1 METKFSFNNF
11 RIINKKKKEHS
22 YYNKLIDRSNK
33 NFKKLF
39 EEFKKYTIPI
49 FYVSDL
55 NRIKKFNEIKSNFEL
70 LESKYFLL
78 KKIFELNKD
87 IFKIPS
93 TNLNLKCAKE
103 DNIIFKHLDFNKCV
117 DYNYLLNNNQ
127 IFKNIKEYQRHNNIY
142 TKHSTNLFLKIINN
156 KIKNKNRTQF
166 IKIYQEFNN
175 YNRKIITYPY
185 FLGIL
190 SYRELFH
197 IDNGIEDETNEN
209 KKENIY
215 ELLKGNIQKENEN
228 NINVNNINENIL
240 TQKMEKL
247 DNVIAN
253 YTDLY
258 NPYDISESTI
268 KSKKKIEE
276 NLVKFHNISL
286 QLSQENYTN
295 VYDLLIL
302 LLDQQYYLLSFLLYF
317 TNMKKLQNIYQK
329 DVNIRKLIKRNIM
342 LFDSY
347 KDQYFYSLE
356 YNNSTSSF
364 KIPGYNPSKFFQEQ
378 PSGINFLEPSLTGI
392 QNLGSTCYLNASLQ
406 MLYSMNY
413 FRKEILDLNI
423 TDNNQVIKALKNMF
437 VLMNNKN
444 TSEDKIEIYI
454 KILVKFMGSEIG
466 KQQDSEEFINKLLNN
481 FDNINN
487 IKNLYEI
494 KEKSIRYCS
503 NNQLNNL
510 NFEQIVNKMQK
521 KNHYNIDEH
530 FFKILSLPID
540 STNIQDMIT
549 NYQLTEELKGDHRV
563 HECGKDLKTFKKIEL
578 IIPDSNMYIIIQLRR
593 FKLVYDK
600 KGNPISKK
608 IDNPIGINQ
617 EIEINKKIYILIGS
631 IIHHGQTTDS
641 GHYVYQTFND
651 DGTVG
656 YLYDD
661 SKVKNEIDIEFNKN
675 CYILLYK
682 RKGI

>member
-247 DNVIAN
+247 DNKTSLSVVN
-253 YTDLY
+253 FTTLGLRS
-258 NPYDISESTI
+258 PISE
-268 KSKKKIEE
+268 
-276 NLVKFHNISL
+276 
-286 QLSQENYTN
+286 
-295 VYDLLIL
+295 
-302 LLDQQYYLLSFLLYF
+302 
-317 TNMKKLQNIYQK
+317 
-329 DVNIRKLIKRNIM
+329 
-342 LFDSY
+342 
-347 KDQYFYSLE
+347 
-356 YNNSTSSF
+356 
-364 KIPGYNPSKFFQEQ
+364 
-378 PSGINFLEPSLTGI
+378 
-392 QNLGSTCYLNASLQ
+392 
-406 MLYSMNY
+406 
-413 FRKEILDLNI
+413 
-423 TDNNQVIKALKNMF
+423 
-437 VLMNNKN
+437 
-444 TSEDKIEIYI
+444 
-454 KILVKFMGSEIG
+454 
-466 KQQDSEEFINKLLNN
+466 
-481 FDNINN
+481 
-487 IKNLYEI
+487 
-494 KEKSIRYCS
+494 
-503 NNQLNNL
+503 
-510 NFEQIVNKMQK
+510 
-521 KNHYNIDEH
+521 
-530 FFKILSLPID
+530 
-540 STNIQDMIT
+540 
-549 NYQLTEELKGDHRV
+549 EL
-563 HECGKDLKTFKKIEL
+563 
-578 IIPDSNMYIIIQLRR
+578 
-593 FKLVYDK
+593 
-600 KGNPISKK
+600 
-608 IDNPIGINQ
+608 
-617 EIEINKKIYILIGS
+617 
-631 IIHHGQTTDS
+631 
-641 GHYVYQTFND
+641 
-651 DGTVG
+651 
-656 YLYDD
+656 
-661 SKVKNEIDIEFNKN
+661 
-675 CYILLYK
+675 
-682 RKGI
+682 